1 MTVQCLSGIRIPSQ
15 AVVGLAE
22 PRAMQARLPDNSGL
36 KLHACFFDKFLN
48 VQYFIRA
55 QDRVK
60 TTKRFYNFCI
70 GSAQPMLAN
79 KDKTSTRNYVLFRF
93 LGF

>member
-36 KLHACFFDKFLN
+36 KLH
-48 VQYFIRA
+48 V
-55 QDRVK
+55 
-60 TTKRFYNFCI
+60 
-70 GSAQPMLAN
+70 S
-79 KDKTSTRNYVLFRF
+79 
-93 LGF
+93 